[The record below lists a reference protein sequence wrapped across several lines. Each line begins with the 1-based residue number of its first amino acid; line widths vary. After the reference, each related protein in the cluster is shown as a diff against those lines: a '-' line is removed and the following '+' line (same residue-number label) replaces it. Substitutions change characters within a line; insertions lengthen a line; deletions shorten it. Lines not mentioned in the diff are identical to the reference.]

1 LTLLACFV
9 YAFRQVCVKQNRL
22 KEKTRMDELTYLW
35 DLYNEI
41 LDTEEKLSNDDLG
54 EYRSYKFIKKSLKSR
69 IDLVLTKTK

>member
-1 LTLLACFV
+1 
-9 YAFRQVCVKQNRL
+9 
-22 KEKTRMDELTYLW
+22 MDELTYLW